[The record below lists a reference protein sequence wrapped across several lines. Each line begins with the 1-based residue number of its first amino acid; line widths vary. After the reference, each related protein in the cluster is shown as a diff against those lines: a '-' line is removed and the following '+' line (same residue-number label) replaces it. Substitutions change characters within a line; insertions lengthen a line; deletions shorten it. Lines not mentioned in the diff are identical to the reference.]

1 MISEVDFIS
10 GCPIAGCKNNQTKCR
25 WCHHNCGGYEKITNQ
40 GIIYCLKCKIEGLF
54 IDWKFDCGEHDYQE
68 ASSQALGYVFSVMS
82 QLYTKNQLFIA
93 MLNNKV
99 SEQFFQRLNK

>member
-1 MISEVDFIS
+1 MISEIDFVS
-10 GCPIAGCKNNQTKCR
+10 PCPVEECKNKNTSYK
-25 WCHHNCGGYEKITNQ
+25 WYHYNCGGHEKITNQ
-40 GIIYCLKCKIEGLF
+40 GKIYCLKCKIEGLF

-99 SEQFFQRLNK
+99 SEQFIQRLNK